1 MGFLFVISCNQI
13 IPNSYI
19 HQDQAPQYGLQP
31 DHGDKTPY
39 QAINDI
45 CVKTF
50 FKALSAGIVTE
61 LQTGLGDQAIDDL
74 FLLNSHLFALNKKHV
89 KCGDA

>member
-1 MGFLFVISCNQI
+1 M
-13 IPNSYI
+13 
-19 HQDQAPQYGLQP
+19 
-31 DHGDKTPY
+31 
-39 QAINDI
+39 
-45 CVKTF
+45 KTF